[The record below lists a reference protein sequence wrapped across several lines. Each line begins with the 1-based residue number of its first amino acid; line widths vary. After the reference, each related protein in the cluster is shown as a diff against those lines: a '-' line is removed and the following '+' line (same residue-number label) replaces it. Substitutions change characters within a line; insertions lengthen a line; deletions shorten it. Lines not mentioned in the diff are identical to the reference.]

1 MALQELIN
9 PAEVAGRAATR
20 EAIVRMARGFS
31 IEATV
36 RTPNAAAE
44 CARWLPPGAAVY
56 VSMLPGQSYHQS
68 VTLAAQLKKAGL
80 VAVPHVTARTL
91 ASEAAAADFLARLRG
106 DAEIDHVLLLGGD
119 RAPPAGPYASSA
131 ALLQSGLLAKHGM
144 RRIEVA
150 AYPDGHPAI
159 GDAQLAE
166 ALDAKIALAQ
176 AQGIAIGVM
185 SQFSF
190 RPDSIIRWAATLR
203 KTHPGVPL
211 AVGIAGPANAAA
223 LIKFAVRCG
232 VEASASMLGKH
243 TGSVLRLL
251 AEAGPEPVLQA
262 TAEYAATPAGA
273 NIARCH
279 YFSFGGIER
288 TARWG
293 NAVADGYFELSGTAR
308 RMVVAI
314 T

>member
-1 MALQELIN
+1 MALQELVN

-20 EAIVRMARGFS
+20 AAIMRLARGFS
-31 IEATV
+31 LEATV
-36 RTPNAAAE
+36 RAPNAAAE
-44 CARWLPPGAAVY
+44 CASWLPEGAAVY

-80 VAVPHVTARTL
+80 KAVPHITARTL
-91 ASEAAAADFLARLRG
+91 ASEAAAADFLARLQG
-106 DAEIDHVLLLGGD
+106 EAGIDHVLLLGGD

-150 AYPDGHPAI
+150 GYPDGHPAI
-159 GDAQLAE
+159 SDDQLTE
-166 ALDAKIALAQ
+166 ALEAKIALAQ
-176 AQGIAIGVM
+176 AQGMVIGVM

-190 RPDSIIRWAATLR
+190 RPDSITAWAARLAG
-203 KTHPGVPL
+203 KHPDVPV

-223 LIKFAVRCG
+223 LIKYAVRCG

-279 YFSFGGIER
+279 LFSFGGIER
-288 TARWG
+288 TARWMG
-293 NAVADGYFELSGTAR
+293 AVADGHFELSGAAR
-308 RMVVAI
+308 RMVVGV